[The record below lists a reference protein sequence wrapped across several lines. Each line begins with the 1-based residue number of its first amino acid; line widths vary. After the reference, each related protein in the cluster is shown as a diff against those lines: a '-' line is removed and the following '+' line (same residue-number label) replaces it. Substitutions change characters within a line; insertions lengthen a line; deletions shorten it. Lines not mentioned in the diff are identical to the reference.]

1 MHMWIS
7 REKHTQQLCLFI
19 GNQKKDEVNIQI
31 PMSDIRILLIGN
43 MDPSWDRNY
52 METWISQDYRR
63 PKIRDLL

>member
-7 REKHTQQLCLFI
+7 REKNTQQLCLFI

-52 METWISQDYRR
+52 MET
-63 PKIRDLL
+63 